1 MNNKFNQ
8 WANELK
14 VGSRYQPKLPTPNAH
29 YFNVDVFKK
38 GNQKKYSI
46 LDFIKKMLGL
56 AIICSVMASCS
67 TYIRTSEGK
76 VCGVGKGCGGFM
88 PRKYSGK
95 APKQITKARMVSF

>member
-1 MNNKFNQ
+1 MNNFNQ

-38 GNQKKYSI
+38 CNQKKYSI

-67 TYIRTSEGK
+67 KYTGMSN
-76 VCGVGKGCGGFM
+76 GKGCGVWY
-88 PRKYSGK
+88 PKKYK
-95 APKQITKARMVSF
+95 ASPKQRTTARMVSF